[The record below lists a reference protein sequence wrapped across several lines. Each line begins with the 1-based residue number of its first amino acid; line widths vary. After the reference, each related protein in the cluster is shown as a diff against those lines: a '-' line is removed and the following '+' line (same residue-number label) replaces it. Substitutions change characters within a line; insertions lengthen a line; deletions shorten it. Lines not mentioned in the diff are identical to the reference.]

1 MPEKGLVGLPNLGN
15 TCYLNSITQCL
26 MHTIPLVKYLAL
38 DTYKEDLQETHKHS
52 NVVKVLSALA
62 YNMWVENPKQDNV
75 NKLMMTYKSILSG
88 VSEIFRGFNQEDSSE
103 AMGHILDALHESL
116 KYPVKIEIS
125 GVPRTRYQKIQYNS
139 IKSWEEYVQKN
150 YSAVIDIF
158 AGQFHITTIRNPK
171 LEVSHSFQPFH
182 HLMLQIPSNA
192 TTLYNCLDSFT
203 EQENIENKLL
213 KKNMI
218 YRLPKILVIQ
228 LSRFTNDLRKI
239 NKLIDYPKLLDMTK
253 YTSSTN
259 VEKRYELYAVCNHF
273 GSMGGG
279 HYTASARVNGKWYNF
294 NDSTVTP
301 ITEVVTPAG
310 YILFYRRVD
319 LL

>member
-1 MPEKGLVGLPNLGN
+1 MPEKGLIGLPNLGN

-38 DTYKEDLQETHKHS
+38 DTYKEDLQESHKDS

-62 YNMWVENPKQDNV
+62 YNMWVDNPNQDNV
-75 NKLMMTYKSILSG
+75 NKLMMSYKRVLG
-88 VSEIFRGFNQEDSSE
+88 DVSEIFEGFDQEDSSE
-103 AMGHILDALHESL
+103 AMGYILDALHESL

-125 GVPRTRYQKIQYNS
+125 GIPRTRHQKIQYNS

-150 YSAVIDIF
+150 YSVIIDTF
-158 AGQFHITTIRNPK
+158 AGQFHITTIVNSK
-171 LEVSHSFQPFH
+171 LDVSHSFQPFH
-182 HLMLQIPSNA
+182 NLMLHIPNNA
-192 TTLYNCLDSFT
+192 TSLYDCLDAFT
-203 EQENIENKLL
+203 EQEDIEGKML
-213 KKNMI
+213 KKTML

-228 LSRFTNDLRKI
+228 LSRFTNNLRKI
-239 NKLIDYPKLLDMTK
+239 NKLIDYPKTLNMTK
-253 YTSSTN
+253 YTSSSN

-294 NDSTVTP
+294 NDSMVTP
-301 ITEVVTPAG
+301 ISEVVTAAG
-310 YILFYRRVD
+310 YILFYRRLD
-319 LL
+319 LQ